1 MSVVLLKPGAKRGG
15 GLEKATKLIATA
27 FQKRGKTVTL
37 LTSGEVESPIEGITT
52 ESISP
57 LSSFSLK
64 NLVGFEWAA
73 QKWLKKHPSP
83 VVFGFDRHMFQTHL
97 RAGNGVHAAFLDRR
111 KKMEGFFKRL
121 SFQLNPYHQLLLR
134 VEQKGFEHPDLQ
146 RLFVNSDMVKR
157 EILHYYDVNPKKI
170 SLVPNGI
177 DWEGLATPFQQGF
190 HQASSLKKCF
200 GLPESPLQILFI
212 GHGFRRKGLKELLQ
226 ALALLKKEDW
236 HLSVVGRDREK
247 GTYLHLTHQLGIEGR
262 VTFFGVQKD
271 ATPFYQMADLV
282 VVPSHYDP
290 FANVTLEALGM
301 GVPVVS
307 SKENGGHEIL
317 KEPYGFTIPSM
328 GDLSSFAETLKTAF
342 SHGKKS
348 YQLASQTRASV
359 ACFDLRH
366 TVDRIVEETL
376 THAP

>member
-1 MSVVLLKPGAKRGG
+1 MKIALLKPGAKRGG
-15 GLEKATKLIATA
+15 GLEKATSMIAKA
-27 FQKRGKTVTL
+27 FRDKGTDVTL
-37 LTSGEVESPIEGITT
+37 LTSGPVESPLQGIQTQ
-52 ESISP
+52 SISGI
-57 LSSFSLK
+57 SSFSLK
-64 NLVGFEWAA
+64 NLLGFELAA
-73 QKWLKKHPSP
+73 QKWIKNNPTN
-83 VVFGFDRHMFQTHL
+83 VVFGFDRHFFQTHL

-111 KKMEGFFKRL
+111 KKLEGFWKRL
-121 SFQLNPYHQLLLR
+121 SFQMNPYHQLLLKI
-134 VEQKGFEHPDLQ
+134 EQRGFEHPNLQ

-157 EILHYYDVNPKKI
+157 EILHYYDVDPKKI

-190 HQASSLKKCF
+190 YQAASLKKCF
-200 GLPESPLQILFI
+200 GLPDTPLHILFI

-226 ALALLKKEDW
+226 ALALLQKEDW

-247 GTYLHLTHQLGIEGR
+247 GTYLHLTHQLGIESR

-271 ATPFYQMADLV
+271 VIPFYQMADLV
-282 VVPSHYDP
+282 VVPSLYDP
-290 FANVTLEALGM
+290 FANVTVEALGM
-301 GVPVVS
+301 GVRVVS

-328 GDLSSFAETLKTAF
+328 DDLSSFADTLKTAF

-348 YQLASQTRASV
+348 YQLAEQTRASV
-359 ACFDLRH
+359 ASFDLGH

-376 THAP
+376 SYAT